1 MKNHLL
7 NFIKISLKIY
17 FFIFVKL
24 MSLYDMYFS
33 SKNKNYMYKLIS
45 DIVLQET
52 EKNILNDDIYIQLY
66 KDKYPII
73 FNDSLSDNISDL
85 NKELLNIIGDD
96 FIKKIKFN
104 NLSINSLK
112 SNELNNDNYSS
123 LLRPINELK
132 KDKKF
137 LTIQSIKRDNLSLN
151 RFKYKYRFD
160 SQINNLSIIKIQL
173 PKENNNLF
181 ENPNINVKIN
191 DIIIPCEMYSSQI
204 LNKEYISYKP
214 NENNINKIIINSDK
228 INIELLNHLEL
239 PNQNNLKDIFQIEMF
254 KKIKFKNI
262 DYLGFQINNFTK
274 NDFQIDDILGIFN
287 KNNQCIYSSQIKIIK
302 DIFIFTDNLNINLDE
317 NEKYIC
323 KNMSLQ
329 HKIDI
334 IYD

>member
-1 MKNHLL
+1 
-7 NFIKISLKIY
+7 
-17 FFIFVKL
+17 
-24 MSLYDMYFS
+24 
-33 SKNKNYMYKLIS
+33 MYKLIS

-52 EKNILNDDIYIQLY
+52 NQNIVNDDKYIQMY

-73 FNDSLSDNISDL
+73 FNNSLSDNISDL
-85 NKELLNIIGDD
+85 NKELLNELGDN
-96 FIKKIKFN
+96 FINKIKFKSR
-104 NLSINSLK
+104 SINETELINQNILTS
-112 SNELNNDNYSS
+112 SNDINQNNNS
-123 LLRPINELK
+123 K
-132 KDKKF
+132 KNKF
-137 LTIQSIKRDNLSLN
+137 LTIQSSKRDIEKSKN
-151 RFKYKYRFD
+151 RFNYYYKFENK
-160 SQINNLSIIKIQL
+160 INNSSVLKIQL
-173 PKENNNLF
+173 PKEENNNLF

-214 NENNINKIIINSDK
+214 IQNDNNKIIINSDK

-262 DYLGFQINNFTK
+262 DYLGFQINNLTK

-302 DIFIFTDNLNINLDE
+302 DIFLFTDNLNINLDE